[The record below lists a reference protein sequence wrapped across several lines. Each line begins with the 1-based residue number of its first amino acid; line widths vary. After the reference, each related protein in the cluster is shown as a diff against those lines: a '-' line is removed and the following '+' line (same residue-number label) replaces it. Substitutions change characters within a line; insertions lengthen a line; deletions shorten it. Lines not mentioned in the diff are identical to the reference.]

1 MKNRLLIIAT
11 LVLFIATSCAPEK
24 TKDANGA
31 NGFGTS
37 KKPLSGT
44 PWRIPS
50 GVNLIFGVLSFPAS
64 TAVGLYHSGLAD
76 GTLPFYFTFKNTNTQ
91 PVSIIFPAGLMFP
104 SPDTISQNGI
114 TLQADT
120 ITVPPSCSYY
130 QVVDAY
136 CMNDHRTFEY
146 NKEYGMPIVTT
157 NDNMALLLQIMATKQ
172 LVTNDPTDIL
182 QKAVWHISD
191 SIPLT
196 PNDIATI
203 NNTFR

>member
-11 LVLFIATSCAPEK
+11 LVLFIATSCVPEK

-31 NGFGTS
+31 NGFGAS

-50 GVNLIFGVLSFPAS
+50 GVDLIFGVQTSPAS
-64 TAVGLYHSGLAD
+64 PTAGLYHSGLAD
-76 GTLPFYFTFKNTNTQ
+76 GTLPFYFTFKNNNTQ

-172 LVTNDPTDIL
+172 LVTNDYHNIL
-182 QKAVWHISD
+182 QNAVWHISD

-196 PNDIATI
+196 PYDIATI